1 MKSFHL
7 RQRVMQTGV
16 IKLTRFRDNQG
27 IRHTKLPHEIIIA
40 LRSFIKIAQAYV
52 MIFEICNL
60 IVEMLRNTVT
70 MARHLFYR
78 PRTYNFTLT
87 SSCVT
92 TLHRPYSLFL
102 QWLQAIWNQNYRCL
116 NHKLRESMEIAMNFS
131 NTRLYVMS
139 VTNNNSI
146 VNLYSVELNRVQT
159 IETESWVRY
168 FGFFLLT
175 STTEQRKQLY
185 L

>member
-1 MKSFHL
+1 
-7 RQRVMQTGV
+7 
-16 IKLTRFRDNQG
+16 
-27 IRHTKLPHEIIIA
+27 
-40 LRSFIKIAQAYV
+40 
-52 MIFEICNL
+52 
-60 IVEMLRNTVT
+60 
-70 MARHLFYR
+70 
-78 PRTYNFTLT
+78 
-87 SSCVT
+87 
-92 TLHRPYSLFL
+92 
-102 QWLQAIWNQNYRCL
+102 
-116 NHKLRESMEIAMNFS
+116 MEIAMNFS